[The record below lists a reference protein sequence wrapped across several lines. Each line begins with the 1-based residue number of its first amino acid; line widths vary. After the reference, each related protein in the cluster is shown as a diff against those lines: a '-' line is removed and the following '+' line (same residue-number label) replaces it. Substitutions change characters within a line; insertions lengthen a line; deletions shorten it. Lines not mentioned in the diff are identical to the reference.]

1 MPKSKRDKKISLT
14 KTDKKGLALKQQII
28 NDIRSCVEKYSTIYL
43 FAVKNMRNTQLKD
56 LRTEWNNSRFFFG
69 KNKIMALGLGRNEQD
84 EIEDNLHKLSA
95 ELQGQCGLL
104 FTEKSKEEVVSW
116 FNSFSA
122 QEYARSGFVASE
134 TILLPEGPMEEFS
147 HSIEPHLRQLGL
159 PTSLK
164 KGVVTLLKEHE
175 VCRKGSILTP
185 EQARILK
192 LIGKPLA
199 EFKLEIKCVWSKQD
213 GFEMLSEGSTEEQ
226 QEMMDEDE

>member
-1 MPKSKRDKKISLT
+1 
-14 KTDKKGLALKQQII
+14 
-28 NDIRSCVEKYSTIYL
+28 
-43 FAVKNMRNTQLKD
+43 
-56 LRTEWNNSRFFFG
+56 
-69 KNKIMALGLGRNEQD
+69 
-84 EIEDNLHKLSA
+84 
-95 ELQGQCGLL
+95 
-104 FTEKSKEEVVSW
+104 
-116 FNSFSA
+116 
-122 QEYARSGFVASE
+122 
-134 TILLPEGPMEEFS
+134 MEEFS